1 MTPRVFIATLGLE
14 PQVVTVTL
22 HLLLNRDVPAYDT
35 AVIITTV
42 PNPDDPRDRMA
53 QSIDTLT
60 AELHKWKAQGRLRQ
74 FHFVELRHK
83 DGRPIRD
90 IYDRDDADAVFTVI
104 RSIVREYKHA
114 GALLDVNAAGGRK
127 TMSIYAM
134 TVAQIHFGPGD
145 RLWLLVSAE
154 SFMASRALYPQ
165 SPFDAQLI
173 AIPVRLARG
182 LQPEDIERKRDFLNT
197 LSDRERQIVE
207 RIARYRETNAQVAHA
222 LGISEKTVE
231 NRLSS
236 SDDPIFAQ
244 LRAWLNKADVSRA
257 DLIAEFGPY
266 YSAGIAQDE

>member
-1 MTPRVFIATLGLE
+1 MIPRVFIATLGLE

-22 HLLLNRDVPAYDT
+22 HLLLNRDVPAYDI

-53 QSIDTLT
+53 QSIEVLA
-60 AELHKWKAQGRLRQ
+60 AELSKWKAQGQLRQ
-74 FHFVELRHK
+74 FHFVELRHA

-90 IYDRDDADAVFTVI
+90 IYNRDDADAVFTVI
-104 RSIVREYKHA
+104 RGIVREHKRI

-145 RLWLLVSAE
+145 RLWLLASSEA
-154 SFMASRALYPQ
+154 FMASRALYPQ
-165 SPFDAQLI
+165 TPFDAQLI

-182 LQPEDIERKRDFLNT
+182 LQPEDIERKREFLNT
-197 LSDRERQIVE
+197 LSNRERQIVE
-207 RIARYRETNAQVAHA
+207 RIAQRRETNAQVARA

-236 SDDPIFAQ
+236 GDDCVFAQ
-244 LRAWLNKADVSRA
+244 LRSWLKKVDVSRA

-266 YSAGIAQDE
+266 FSAAEALGK